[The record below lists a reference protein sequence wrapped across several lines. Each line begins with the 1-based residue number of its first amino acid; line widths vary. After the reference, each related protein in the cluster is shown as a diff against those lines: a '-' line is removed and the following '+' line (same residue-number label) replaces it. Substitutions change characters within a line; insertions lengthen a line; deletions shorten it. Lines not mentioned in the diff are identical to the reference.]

1 LNFSIIIPTY
11 NSGRYIYD
19 CLMSLESFE
28 YDKDR
33 YEIIVV
39 DGGSSDKTLE
49 IVNSFTAVKVIHSE
63 NISIS
68 NSRNL
73 AVSKSLGRY
82 LVFIDSDCVV
92 DKHLLIKAEKSLKS
106 FACYGSFYKAADHH
120 SWIAKAWSV
129 VERKSDGVVQWLPG
143 GTLSTSRKIFDEVHG
158 FDESLQ
164 TEEDED
170 FCRRVRL
177 NGGVIYNDSSVASV
191 HIGQANSIR
200 TFWDKESWR
209 GKSIIKPIRFY
220 RANGFSI
227 FDLMISGYFLLI
239 IVTIFMIIFYPKA
252 SPVAIL
258 LLMLLP
264 LVLSLRVTMRRK
276 SCNMLGYIYILYAMF
291 LLARCWSIIK
301 FNQLKT
307 IVS

>member
-1 LNFSIIIPTY
+1 MKLSIIIPTY

-82 LVFIDSDCVV
+82 LVFIDSYCVV

-106 FACYGSFYKAADHH
+106 FACYGSFYKAADQEQ
-120 SWIAKAWSV
+120 SLDDDIDNPLGRINLDGKVVTTLAKVGIS
-129 VERKSDGVVQWLPG
+129 
-143 GTLSTSRKIFDEVHG
+143 SRKTY
-158 FDESLQ
+158 S
-164 TEEDED
+164 
-170 FCRRVRL
+170 
-177 NGGVIYNDSSVASV
+177 
-191 HIGQANSIR
+191 
-200 TFWDKESWR
+200 
-209 GKSIIKPIRFY
+209 
-220 RANGFSI
+220 
-227 FDLMISGYFLLI
+227 
-239 IVTIFMIIFYPKA
+239 
-252 SPVAIL
+252 
-258 LLMLLP
+258 
-264 LVLSLRVTMRRK
+264 
-276 SCNMLGYIYILYAMF
+276 
-291 LLARCWSIIK
+291 
-301 FNQLKT
+301 
-307 IVS
+307 